1 VTLPKNPTVSVI
13 MPVFNAGRYL
23 RYSVLSIMK
32 QTFFDWELIIID
44 DGSEDNAIE
53 SISDLKDPR
62 IKIINGGVNKGLA
75 FRLNECI
82 RTSRGRYIA
91 RMDQDDISH
100 PRRIESQLKFL
111 ESCKD
116 IDLVATKALM
126 IDHHDK
132 IIGIMPSRLNHEDI
146 CHSPWNGFYLPHPT
160 WMGRISWFRKFGYLE
175 PGPYFCEDQELLL
188 RSYHLSRFACL
199 DECLLAYRVRSKINL
214 FKNLKIHFTLFN
226 LQKVSFARQR
236 QWKFLFLAFFNLQ
249 MSFIKDLFLLVLGV
263 AYINMLGF
271 KKVPS
276 KNIENDFKKILH
288 QKS

>member
-1 VTLPKNPTVSVI
+1 MPKNPTVSVV
-13 MPVFNAGRYL
+13 MPVFNAGKYL

-75 FRLNECI
+75 VRLNECI
-82 RTSRGRYIA
+82 RTSRGRYIV

-111 ESCKD
+111 ESCTD
-116 IDLVATKALM
+116 IDLVATKAVM
-126 IDHHDK
+126 IDHHGK
-132 IIGIMPSRLNHEDI
+132 IMGIMPSRLNHEDI

-188 RSYHLSRFACL
+188 RSYRLSRFACL

-226 LQKVSFARQR
+226 LQKVYFAKHR

-249 MSFIKDLFLLVLGV
+249 IKGIKDLFLLALGV
-263 AYINMLGF
+263 SRLNILSN
-271 KKVPS
+271 KKALS
-276 KNIENDFKKILH
+276 KDIENDFKKILH

>member
-1 VTLPKNPTVSVI
+1 VTLPKNPTVSVV
-13 MPVFNAGRYL
+13 MPVFNAGSYL
-23 RYSVLSIMK
+23 RHSVLSIMK

-132 IIGIMPSRLNHEDI
+132 IVGIMPSRLNHEDI
-146 CHSPWNGFYLPHPT
+146 CRSPWNGFYLPHPT

-188 RSYHLSRFACL
+188 RSYRFSRFACL

-214 FKNLKIHFTLFN
+214 FKNFKIRFTLFN
-226 LQKVSFARQR
+226 LQKVHFAKHG
-236 QWKFLFLAFFNLQ
+236 QWVFLFLAFFNFQ
-249 MSFIKDLFLLVLGV
+249 IKGIKDLFLLVLGV
-263 AYINMLGF
+263 SQLNILSN
-271 KKVPS
+271 KKALS
-276 KNIENDFKKILH
+276 KDIENDFKKILH
-288 QKS
+288 QKV